1 MPRKV
6 ELFKDRLINQLNP
19 EIDLI
24 FLNFDPK
31 TSTRMFFKREIPNK
45 VTFGFLQNYK
55 KRDAIIGA
63 VSSVYL
69 PFLGY
74 VQTKQ
79 RIVLKPSLCT
89 IFFQGFYVQVI
100 DQNVGV

>member
-1 MPRKV
+1 MRRYSLSHYKCHTFPSAKQMDFEFRLFFMPRKV

-19 EIDLI
+19 ELDLI

-55 KRDAIIGA
+55 KRT
-63 VSSVYL
+63 
-69 PFLGY
+69 
-74 VQTKQ
+74 Q
-79 RIVLKPSLCT
+79 
-89 IFFQGFYVQVI
+89 
-100 DQNVGV
+100 